1 MRKTP
6 IPTQV
11 AQYGTAEEAK
21 TMLDKAVAAVKE
33 DKAKA
38 RDMFNK
44 GKGGFKDRDLYL
56 YCANA
61 SDGIFTA
68 HPTHKGEQLKNV
80 VGKKGYPLGNHGES
94 HRRQGKRR
102 NLLVASPRLRQAT
115 RKAHFLHEDWRPNL
129 RRRLLQVGSTSPAS
143 THSSQHQVPL
153 PSGKKPRGCAWDAQG
168 QSLHCTVAPASHQ
181 PSRGHG
187 DGTMAA
193 TPEGPSRSARR
204 LVVRNFLTFG
214 LG

>member
-38 RDMFNK
+38 LDMFNK
-44 GKGGFKDRDLYL
+44 GEGGFKDRDLYV

-68 HPTHKGEQLKNV
+68 HPTHKGRTAKRRSRKEGLSARQRD
-80 VGKKGYPLGNHGES
+80 HGES
-94 HRRQGKRR
+94 HRRQGKRG

-143 THSSQHQVPL
+143 THSSQHQVPQ
-153 PSGKKPRGCAWDAQG
+153 PSGKKPRGCAWDTQVTAFHPITNRNAG
-168 QSLHCTVAPASHQ
+168 QRL
-181 PSRGHG
+181 
-187 DGTMAA
+187 
-193 TPEGPSRSARR
+193 TPC
-204 LVVRNFLTFG
+204 
-214 LG
+214 